1 MKIPKGMSEQEVIS
15 VIEKTVNYLAP
26 SFKFG
31 YFDADDMRQEGTI
44 FCMEALDNF
53 NFNKSSKQDRS
64 EALFTFLKTHVRW
77 RFLNMRRKQ
86 LMRCEPPACDCP
98 LCKEDSA
105 NRLDCPKYSN
115 WIRRNISKKSLM
127 EPFDVEEVYGSTA
140 SYSQNV
146 EDKALSSEI
155 IKVLNERVPVDIR
168 ADYRKFIDGVS
179 IPKERKKKLIL
190 KIKDILKE
198 YYDEERKTE

>member
-1 MKIPKGMSEQEVIS
+1 MSEQEVIS